1 MKSNILAIS
10 VFLLSQSLLAETY
23 VCPHELSRFGRGGE
37 IEIYTFTREGN
48 NFKKEW
54 QPSFGESAWTKDI
67 LKIELESDE
76 YLVLTQ
82 VKDLSGASL
91 TVNLIN
97 KKTKEFGGNFI
108 TMENFRSE
116 RPYNVTYGK
125 CKVIN

>member
-1 MKSNILAIS
+1 
-10 VFLLSQSLLAETY
+10 
-23 VCPHELSRFGRGGE
+23 
-37 IEIYTFTREGN
+37 
-48 NFKKEW
+48 
-54 QPSFGESAWTKDI
+54 
-67 LKIELESDE
+67 
-76 YLVLTQ
+76 VLTQ

>member
-1 MKSNILAIS
+1 MKSKLLVFSI
-10 VFLLSQSLLAETY
+10 FLLSQSLLAETY
-23 VCPHELSRFGRGGE
+23 VCPHELSRYGRGGE
-37 IEIYTFTREGN
+37 IEIYTFTRDGN

-54 QPSFGESAWTKDI
+54 QPSYGDYAFTKDT

-97 KKTKEFGGNFI
+97 KKTKEFGGSFI
-108 TMENFRSE
+108 TMDNCRSE
-116 RPYNVTYGK
+116 KPHNVTYGK
-125 CKVIN
+125 CKVLN

>member
-1 MKSNILAIS
+1 MKSKILLIS
-10 VFLLSQSLLAETY
+10 AFLVSQSLFAETY

-82 VKDLSGASL
+82 AKDLAGASI

-97 KKTKEFGGNFI
+97 KKTKEFGGSFI
-108 TMENFRSE
+108 TMDNFRSE
-116 RPYNVTYGK
+116 TPYNSSYGK